1 MTFHA
6 WVRQYSKH
14 IGYPGFA
21 DDWLADAK
29 IDPELPCGSDLATFE
44 TYMTQYGDKPLA
56 AMQAAYKIWETQQSG
71 RTPGSTPVR
80 H

>member
-6 WVRQYSKH
+6 WVRRYSKFM
-14 IGYPGFA
+14 GYPDFA

-29 IDPELPCGSDLATFE
+29 SDPKLPHGSDLAVFE
-44 TYMTQYGDKPLA
+44 VHMTRFGDKPLA

-71 RTPGSTPVR
+71 RTPSSTPVR